1 MSTTTLS
8 VTTPPGQPINRSL
21 INITNLNSQIEFNY
35 NSTSLKPLA
44 PLVQVSYGP
53 NRNLQVSAVVFI
65 AASET
70 PNLSAVNQESVIS
83 DSGETQ
89 LDFFIIYDAPEQ
101 SYQTFNAYRVDF
113 IVENPPADLVQIETF
128 LWDSD
133 PVTSRGVVT
142 TVDGGGD

>member
-1 MSTTTLS
+1 MSTSILS
-8 VTTPPGQPINRSL
+8 VTTPPGVPIDQTL
-21 INITNLNSQIEFNY
+21 VNITNLNSQIEFDY
-35 NSTSLKPLA
+35 NSSSIKPLP
-44 PLVQVSYGP
+44 PLVQVSFSAEG
-53 NRNLQVSAVVFI
+53 NLQVSAVVFV
-65 AASET
+65 ASSET

-113 IVENPPADLVQIETF
+113 VVENPPSDLVQIETF

-133 PVTSRGVVT
+133 PVTSRGTVT
-142 TVDGGGD
+142 GVQGK